1 MFLYWDRGL
10 LTAHPRKG
18 IFGGISSSRPDAGKA
33 SGVGWLIKGGPDAI
47 PIGHSSRMR
56 VCVVSAQLGMTGF
69 QAKALRGYGGASVME
84 IVSAHQGDA
93 FRVVYTVA
101 FPKAVFVLHAFQ
113 KKSKHGIATPRK
125 DLATIR
131 RRLASAAN
139 FYRQRYEGDS

>member
-1 MFLYWDRGL
+1 VVFHRAGRMPAKPLEWVGSSKEDLTRFPLAIRRECGYALYL
-10 LTAHPRKG
+10 
-18 IFGGISSSRPDAGKA
+18 
-33 SGVGWLIKGGPDAI
+33 
-47 PIGHSSRMR
+47 
-56 VCVVSAQLGMTGF
+56 AQLGMTGF